1 MFIIQIKEEVV
12 VAASIRGLHAVKS
25 KNGFI

>member
-1 MFIIQIKEEVV
+1 MSIMQIKEEVV

-25 KNGFI
+25 KNSFI

>member
-1 MFIIQIKEEVV
+1 MFIVQIKEEVV
-12 VAASIRGLHAVKS
+12 VAVLIRGLHAVKS

>member
-1 MFIIQIKEEVV
+1 MFIMQIKEEVV
-12 VAASIRGLHAVKS
+12 AAASIRGLHAVRS

>member
-1 MFIIQIKEEVV
+1 MSIMQIKEEVV
-12 VAASIRGLHAVKS
+12 AVALIRRLHAVKS

>member
-1 MFIIQIKEEVV
+1 MSIIQIKEEVV
-12 VAASIRGLHAVKS
+12 VAVLIRGLHAVRS

>member
-1 MFIIQIKEEVV
+1 MFIMQIKEEVV
-12 VAASIRGLHAVKS
+12 VVVLIRRLHVVRS